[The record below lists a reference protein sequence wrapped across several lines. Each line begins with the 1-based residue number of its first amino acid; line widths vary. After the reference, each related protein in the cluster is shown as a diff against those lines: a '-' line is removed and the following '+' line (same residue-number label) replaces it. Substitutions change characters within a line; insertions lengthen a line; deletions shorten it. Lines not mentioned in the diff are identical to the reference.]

1 MVIKFKDKNFSSVFA
16 ERMQQK
22 LDFVINYL
30 LELKL
35 IIELILIFDKSKSL
49 IFEIDL

>member
-1 MVIKFKDKNFSSVFA
+1 
-16 ERMQQK
+16 MQQK
-22 LDFVINYL
+22 LDFLINYL